1 MRGGLLSLRG
11 FTPRHYYNC
20 DLGDKGES
28 MKDAYGEEISN
39 ILDDIRKELRIANEL
54 TLADIYLA
62 DEIRTGMI
70 GPWVHAGRELLANI
84 SKRLE
89 ERA

>member
-28 MKDAYGEEISN
+28 MKDAHGEEISN
-39 ILDDIRKELRIANEL
+39 NLDDIRLVLSLILLEIKRHNDREESILDRKER
-54 TLADIYLA
+54 
-62 DEIRTGMI
+62 GV
-70 GPWVHAGRELLANI
+70 W
-84 SKRLE
+84 E
-89 ERA
+89 E